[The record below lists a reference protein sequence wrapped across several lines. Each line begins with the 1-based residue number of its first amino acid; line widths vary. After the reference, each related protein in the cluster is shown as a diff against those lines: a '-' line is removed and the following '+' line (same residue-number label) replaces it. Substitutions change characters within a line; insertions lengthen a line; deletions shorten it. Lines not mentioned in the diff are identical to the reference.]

1 MARLTFA
8 TVVKLLLASLLVG
21 WLLSLVDI
29 SPQELL
35 RGALGQVRWLIDQAV
50 SWLGWSVSYL
60 LLGAI
65 IVVPTWLIYSLWKS
79 LRGRR

>member
-1 MARLTFA
+1 MARLTLA

-29 SPQELL
+29 GPQELL
-35 RGALGQVRWLIDQAV
+35 RGALGQVRWLIDLAV
-50 SWLGWSVSYL
+50 SWLGRSVSYL

-65 IVVPTWLIYSLWKS
+65 IVVPAWLIYSLWKS